1 MTKIP
6 SVEIKRESQ
15 DTWEIRYGEKLIG
28 GLFLH
33 DLPRFLND
41 ILTQALTDQRLA
53 LLTELMDSELLEEQK
68 VNICGF
74 NFKGVTVETK
84 DAVEIIFAYEKI
96 GHNTLAR
103 AIKAHLDELIKSNNV

>member
-41 ILTQALTDQRLA
+41 ILTQALTDQRTA
-53 LLTELMDSELLEEQK
+53 LLTELREYTANL
-68 VNICGF
+68 
-74 NFKGVTVETK
+74 KGVYSAHDVQE
-84 DAVEIIFAYEKI
+84 
-96 GHNTLAR
+96 
-103 AIKAHLDELIKSNNV
+103 AIKAHINNLINPTK